1 MDPIQ
6 SKGRLDAAVS
16 FDIPG
21 MGFRDPETGKIE
33 GFEADLVRA
42 IAGKY
47 PGPCAVEFHQAIDDA
62 RIEALQDGRVD
73 IVASQLTITPARQ
86 EEIDFSDP
94 YIVTGEALLVRKG
107 SGITCFEDLK
117 GKRIAVT
124 QGSVSILR
132 MQASL
137 PSLPGAKLVIT
148 ALSEGN
154 LEALA
159 KGEAD
164 AASNDMINLRL
175 LQRSSDDPDSYEIVD
190 IRDRFPAK
198 PFGIGVKKGN
208 QELVEFLNRALE
220 QLKAEHKIEPMLDA
234 AIASVRPGSA
244 HPVEMPQHQAPQG

>member
-1 MDPIQ
+1 MDPIK
-6 SKGRLDAAVS
+6 SKGRLDAGVS

-42 IAGKY
+42 IAAAY
-47 PGPCAVEFHQAIDDA
+47 PGACAVEFCQAIDDA

-94 YIVTGEALLVRKG
+94 YIVTREALLVRKG
-107 SGITCFEDLK
+107 SGITCFADLK
-117 GKRIAVT
+117 DKRIAVT

-137 PSLPGAKLVIT
+137 PSLPGATLVIT

-175 LQRSSDDPDSYEIVD
+175 LQRSSDDPDRYEIVD
-190 IRDRFPAK
+190 IGDRFPQK

-208 QELVEFLNRALE
+208 QDLVDFLNQAIE
-220 QLKAEHKIEPMLDA
+220 TLKAKGRIDQMLDV
-234 AIASVRPGSA
+234 AIASVRPGTA
-244 HPVEMPQHQAPQG
+244 HPVEIPRH